1 MKKKI
6 IIKFLLLVTIG
17 FVNKI
22 TFANEKLLI
31 TVNQFVKH
39 DALDAA
45 YDGFYKALSD
55 RKVLE
60 LAEIIVANAQGSMSN
75 SIQIA
80 KHQASLMPA
89 FMVGIST
96 PSAQSILKSIDKD
109 NSTLAFVAVT
119 DPKAANLIRDGVI
132 GVSDVPSI
140 KELLEIIRKIFP
152 NKKIIGVI
160 YNSGEI
166 NSIKMIEKLELEAPK
181 LDFEIKS
188 RFDHHLVN
196 NSSDIKM
203 AMTKVADMSDIIY
216 LPQDNTIIS
225 AVDSIV
231 SIAKS
236 TKKPLIANDPLLV
249 EKGVFLAL
257 GTNYFKSGEKLGNL
271 IADRIEGREVLEKI
285 VSSDSRELKINESV
299 VKDLGI
305 IIPENINKEID
316 K

>member
-96 PSAQSILKSIDKD
+96 PSAQSILKAIDKD

-181 LDFEIKS
+181 LDFEIKKIA
-188 RFDHHLVN
+188 VN

>member
-60 LAEIIVANAQGSMSN
+60 LAEIIVANAQGSVSN

-132 GVSDVPSI
+132 GVSDVPPI

-181 LDFEIKS
+181 LDFEIKKIA
-188 RFDHHLVN
+188 VN

-285 VSSDSRELKINESV
+285 ISSDSRELKINESV

>member
-1 MKKKI
+1 MKKKV
-6 IIKFLLLVTIG
+6 IIKFLLFVIIG

-22 TFANEKLLI
+22 AFANEKLLI

-60 LAEIIVANAQGSMSN
+60 LAEIIVANAQGSVSN

-96 PSAQSILKSIDKD
+96 PSAQSILKAIDKD

-132 GVSDVPSI
+132 GVSDVPPI
-140 KELLEIIRKIFP
+140 KELLEIIRRIFP

-181 LDFEIKS
+181 LDFEIKKIA
-188 RFDHHLVN
+188 VN

-236 TKKPLIANDPLLV
+236 TKKPLIANDPLLIG
-249 EKGVFLAL
+249 KGVFLAL

-271 IADRIEGREVLEKI
+271 IADRIEGREVVEKI
-285 VSSDSRELKINESV
+285 ISSDSRELKINESV

>member
-1 MKKKI
+1 MKKKV
-6 IIKFLLLVTIG
+6 IIKFLLFVIIG

-22 TFANEKLLI
+22 AFANEKLLI

-55 RKVLE
+55 RKVLD

-96 PSAQSILKSIDKD
+96 PSAQSILKAIDKD

-132 GVSDVPSI
+132 GVSDVPPI

-181 LDFEIKS
+181 LDFEIKKIA
-188 RFDHHLVN
+188 VN

-203 AMTKVADMSDIIY
+203 AMTKVADISDIIY

-249 EKGVFLAL
+249 GKGVFLAL

-271 IADRIEGREVLEKI
+271 IADKIEGREVVEKI
-285 VSSDSRELKINESV
+285 ISSDSRELKINESV
-299 VKDLGI
+299 VKYLGI

>member
-1 MKKKI
+1 MKKKV
-6 IIKFLLLVTIG
+6 IIKFLLFVIIG

-22 TFANEKLLI
+22 AFSNEKLLI

-96 PSAQSILKSIDKD
+96 PSAQSILKAIDKD

-132 GVSDVPSI
+132 GVSDVPPI
-140 KELLEIIRKIFP
+140 KELLEIIRKIF
-152 NKKIIGVI
+152 
-160 YNSGEI
+160 
-166 NSIKMIEKLELEAPK
+166 
-181 LDFEIKS
+181 
-188 RFDHHLVN
+188 
-196 NSSDIKM
+196 
-203 AMTKVADMSDIIY
+203 
-216 LPQDNTIIS
+216 
-225 AVDSIV
+225 
-231 SIAKS
+231 
-236 TKKPLIANDPLLV
+236 
-249 EKGVFLAL
+249 
-257 GTNYFKSGEKLGNL
+257 
-271 IADRIEGREVLEKI
+271 
-285 VSSDSRELKINESV
+285 
-299 VKDLGI
+299 
-305 IIPENINKEID
+305 
-316 K
+316 